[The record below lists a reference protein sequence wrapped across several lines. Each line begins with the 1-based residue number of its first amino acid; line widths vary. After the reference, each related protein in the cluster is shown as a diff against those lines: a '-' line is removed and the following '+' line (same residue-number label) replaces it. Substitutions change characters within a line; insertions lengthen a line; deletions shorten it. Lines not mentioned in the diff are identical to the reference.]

1 MADHQDHHDHHH
13 QGFEVHQVKHDDG
26 SHVYHG
32 IDITKINISS
42 LPKSQQVSC
51 CVEFY
56 TGSYQ
61 ILKYLLFIQSN
72 RSTCLCTKSTGKCT
86 HSLLFR

>member
-51 CVEFY
+51 C
-56 TGSYQ
+56 G
-61 ILKYLLFIQSN
+61 LLHRQLPN
-72 RSTCLCTKSTGKCT
+72 TKVPFVYPIKQE
-86 HSLLFR
+86 HLLMHEKHR